1 MVTTTASRAA
11 PASSSVAAE
20 AASRRDGPA
29 APAAV
34 RRPAGGAE
42 TGPAQ
47 PSPADQA
54 RERRPPLDYPLI
66 QPPNYEEAIVGGVAP
81 SPIVATLLLLGLVIV
96 LVSAGLSVAGYDVAD
111 WWIIGAMLAIIAF
124 FMAAFVSRG
133 G

>member
-20 AASRRDGPA
+20 VASRRDGPAA

-47 PSPADQA
+47 PSPAGQA

-111 WWIIGAMLAIIAF
+111 WWIIGAMLVAIAF

-133 G
+133 